1 MVMHSLGLQLQSKN
15 TKWSHIELLEL
26 IDEYGSINKAA
37 SSMGMSYKAAWLAV
51 EAINNMSREPV
62 LLRQTGGTQ
71 GGGTQLTDYG
81 RRFVHLYR
89 CIEDEQKKTFCKP

>member
-37 SSMGMSYKAAWLAV
+37 SSMGMSYKAA
-51 EAINNMSREPV
+51 
-62 LLRQTGGTQ
+62 
-71 GGGTQLTDYG
+71 
-81 RRFVHLYR
+81 
-89 CIEDEQKKTFCKP
+89 